1 MHRPSTLA
9 FLTSILAIAIAVVAL
24 PAQSTAW
31 AKGGSVESPCKKLIG
46 AVRYKK
52 DAMGLAQMDGAAQ
65 GAFLSGEHWAKATDE
80 QKQEFVALFHKMFA
94 GIAFPRIRS
103 SFENLETIIYDK
115 PEVKTETARVGS
127 TIVILHPMKKQEIVA
142 AGPYSICRNPLYV
155 FSFIGAFG
163 VGALSGSLSVAF
175 VFTLICWLVFR
186 IVVAR
191 EEGYLTEAFGAPY
204 QAYCARTPRF
214 LPNPALWRDEA
225 EVLIRPAFFVRT
237 VRDGLVFLLA
247 LPLFEALERLQH
259 LGWFDAIL
267 QLP

>member
-1 MHRPSTLA
+1 MIDIQSVQRWRKLFIAACLLALLAWTTLVTA
-9 FLTSILAIAIAVVAL
+9 VPALEHPVEHLGLVAIMACIIGRSWCSL
-24 PAQSTAW
+24 YI
-31 AKGGSVESPCKKLIG
+31 GG
-46 AVRYKK
+46 R
-52 DAMGLAQMDGAAQ
+52 
-65 GAFLSGEHWAKATDE
+65 
-80 QKQEFVALFHKMFA
+80 
-94 GIAFPRIRS
+94 
-103 SFENLETIIYDK
+103 
-115 PEVKTETARVGS
+115 
-127 TIVILHPMKKQEIVA
+127 KKQEIVA